1 MWQYQWTG
9 IHIIY
14 GDLEAVRNTMEV
26 PLVDINIPADIY
38 LFKVNSRT
46 PKKGEI
52 YLKLTIKAPEQRH
65 WRCSTVFIV
74 NFEHISYLFLCFY
87 GWLWTIVEIL
97 SSRKS
102 SLMPLRFLDTIS
114 IVILW
119 NFIAIW
125 RYKSL
130 HCVLLVALLLCYTLE
145 NSF

>member
-26 PLVDINIPADIY
+26 PLVDINIPANIY

-87 GWLWTIVEIL
+87 GWLWTIVEIP
-97 SSRKS
+97 SSWKS

-119 NFIAIW
+119 NFIAILI
-125 RYKSL
+125 YMKI
-130 HCVLLVALLLCYTLE
+130 
-145 NSF
+145 